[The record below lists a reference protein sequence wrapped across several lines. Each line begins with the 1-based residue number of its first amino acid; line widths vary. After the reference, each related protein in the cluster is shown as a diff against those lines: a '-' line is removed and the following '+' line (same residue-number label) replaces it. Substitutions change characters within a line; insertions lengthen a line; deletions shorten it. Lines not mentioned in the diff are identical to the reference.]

1 MKYTHYFP
9 HPKGPIRGNIIKLPS
24 EALQSARKFED
35 AIGRMVSKFSRY
47 PTSHSGFREEVDVE
61 LSDGTKLR
69 FNITMG
75 ASFPTVF
82 LSENGRYSSVNYTN
96 PPSRCADHPDK
107 RFRVVFDND
116 NCTKF
121 ISYDDASAILKEI
134 AIGHGVIFDSEKMGR
149 RTVLPHHS
157 IKRASISEAPFGGHS

>member
-9 HPKGPIRGNIIKLPS
+9 TPKGPERGNIIKLPS
-24 EALQSARKFED
+24 KALQSAGKFED
-35 AIGRMVSKFSRY
+35 AIGRMVSKFSRHY
-47 PTSHSGFREEVDVE
+47 IDGSRFREEVTVE

-75 ASFPTVF
+75 SSFPTVF

-121 ISYDDASAILKEI
+121 ITYAEASDILKEI
-134 AIGHGVIFDSEKMGR
+134 ANGHGAIFDSEKMGR
-149 RTVLPHHS
+149 RTVLPYHS